1 MMDYLRFRY
10 RRAVRRLRRRLFI
23 WRRASTTYIDRHIW
37 GKWYQLRVVRRF
49 LLIWAGLV
57 LVAAIALAFQ
67 ISALENKGR
76 FPQPLSGGAY
86 SEAAVGSVQVVNPL
100 LPDSAS
106 SDVDRLIFSGLTR
119 YDAQGRLTADLA
131 TKWDVSTDG
140 KTYTFHLRKNVKW
153 HDGVP
158 FSATDVAFTV
168 AAIQNP
174 DSRSPLASSW
184 QGVKV
189 ETKGDYTV
197 IFTIP
202 TPLASF
208 ADSTTIG
215 IVPRH
220 ILEGVEPSQLREA
233 DFNQNPVGTGPFTMK
248 SFAPAANEISLTAN
262 PRYYLGKPRLDEFT
276 FRYYPTSAAVLL
288 AYERR
293 EVVSPGRIEPA
304 QQADAARDTSLAVYD
319 SNLPEET
326 TLFFQT
332 ADATLN
338 DAAVRKILSQSI
350 DRKALL
356 NEAEGGEGRV
366 VTQPLLPGQMGYT
379 AKYALPPLNRDA
391 AIKALDAAG
400 WTADPKTGVRQ
411 KGDKK
416 LQFKLATLKGSE
428 LEIAARSLQS
438 QWEKIGVKLSIIA
451 VNQDELQQT
460 YMRPRNFQML
470 LYGVNLG
477 ADPDIYA
484 YWHSTQAKDP
494 GVNLSGYASGDAD
507 KALEAGRI
515 IRDTRVRTGKYDSFL
530 KAWNNDAPAAVLYQT
545 VYRYGAA
552 KNVHG
557 ITAQRLITPADRFF
571 DIQKWTVRE
580 KLVPRYR

>member
-10 RRAVRRLRRRLFI
+10 RRAARRLRRRLYI
-23 WRRASTTYIDRHIW
+23 WRRASTTYWNRHIW
-37 GKWYQLRVVRRF
+37 GKWYHLHVVRRF
-49 LLIWAGLV
+49 LLIWAGIV
-57 LVAAIALAFQ
+57 IVAAIALTLQ

-76 FPQPLSGGAY
+76 APAPLPGGAY
-86 SEAAVGSVQVVNPL
+86 SEAALGSVQVVNPL

-106 SDVDRLIFSGLTR
+106 SDVNRLIFSGLTR
-119 YDAQGRLTADLA
+119 HDAQGRLTADLA

-158 FSATDVAFTV
+158 FSAIDVAFTI

-208 ADSTTIG
+208 VNSTTIG

-220 ILEGVEPSQLREA
+220 ILESVEPTQLREA
-233 DFNQNPVGTGPFTMK
+233 DFNQNPVGTGPFKMK
-248 SFAPAANEISLTAN
+248 SFAPAANEITLIAN
-262 PRYYLGKPRLDEFT
+262 PRYYFGKPRLDEFT
-276 FRYYPTSAAVLL
+276 FRYYPTSAEALL

-304 QQADAARDTSLAVYD
+304 QQRESAGDATLAFYD
-319 SNLPEET
+319 FNLPEQT

-332 ADATLN
+332 SDTTLN
-338 DAAVRKILSQSI
+338 DAGLRKILSQAI
-350 DRKALL
+350 DREALL
-356 NEAEGGEGRV
+356 NKAEGGEGRV
-366 VTQPLLPGQMGYT
+366 VTQPLLPGQLGYT
-379 AKYALPPLNRDA
+379 AKYALPSLSRDEA
-391 AIKALDAAG
+391 RKALDAAG
-400 WTADPKTGVRQ
+400 WKADPKTGLRQ
-411 KGDKK
+411 NGAKK

-428 LEIAARSLQS
+428 LEAAARALQS
-438 QWEKIGVKLSIIA
+438 QWEGIGVKLSVIA

-494 GVNLSGYASGDAD
+494 GVNLSGYASADGD

-515 IRDTRVRTGKYDSFL
+515 SSDARVRAGKYDSFL
-530 KAWNNDAPAAVLYQT
+530 KAWNNDVPAAVLYQT

-552 KNVHG
+552 KNVRG
-557 ITAQRLITPADRFF
+557 ITAQRLVTPADRFF
-571 DIQKWTVRE
+571 DVQKWTVRE